1 MTGLGMQ
8 HDIRGLSR
16 RAYASLLWGESLQ
29 GGCGE
34 RPDSSL
40 FSRPAE
46 ALFET
51 LGHVEGDEAGEV
63 IRIVFA
69 DLDDLFD

>member
-1 MTGLGMQ
+1 M
-8 HDIRGLSR
+8 IF
-16 RAYASLLWGESLQ
+16 ASGVRVFTPPFFGVNPREPKGESLQ
-29 GGCGE
+29 EGCGK

-46 ALFET
+46 ALFEA